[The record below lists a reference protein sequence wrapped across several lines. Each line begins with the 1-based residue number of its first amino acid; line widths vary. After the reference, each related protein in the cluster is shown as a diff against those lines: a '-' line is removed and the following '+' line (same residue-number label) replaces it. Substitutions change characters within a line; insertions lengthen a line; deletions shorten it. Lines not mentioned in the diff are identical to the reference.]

1 MDKRG
6 NPNDEEEEMGIAE
19 NENPNPSYKP
29 ASNFE
34 GKGKFIKETVKE
46 QNENMVKTNFFL
58 EFFKF

>member
-19 NENPNPSYKP
+19 NENPNPGYKG

-46 QNENMVKTNFFL
+46 QNENMVKIGMFQFF
-58 EFFKF
+58 